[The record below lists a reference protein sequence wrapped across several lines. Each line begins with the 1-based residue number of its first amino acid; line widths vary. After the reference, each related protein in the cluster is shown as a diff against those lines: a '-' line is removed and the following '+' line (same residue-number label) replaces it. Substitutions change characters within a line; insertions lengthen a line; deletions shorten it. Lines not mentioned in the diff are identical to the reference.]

1 MPLIYGAFNIEPWII
16 NCGCLVL
23 EWIEKK
29 LAPPNALTLYQVG
42 RLYNFD
48 KLKVKAWEM
57 LGLYDFTGI
66 FAESPAWEELDIGT
80 LKSCLKSRKML
91 TVCCE
96 NAILLAL
103 ERWCMVDRAQR
114 LHAYEALLCDSD
126 AFQLGHIAPSVWEK
140 RAAEDHVSRRVAES
154 VMYLQK
160 LSRAFS
166 PTWTPITAVVFDG
179 GFSECLNCESVSFL
193 TYVAEPVGPT
203 KEAVE
208 PDTYCEHCIR

>member
-1 MPLIYGAFNIEPWII
+1 MFANVYFI
-16 NCGCLVL
+16 VL

-103 ERWCMVDRAQR
+103 ERWCMVDEQQR
-114 LHAYEALLCDSD
+114 RHAYEGLLCDAD
-126 AFQLGHIAPSVWEK
+126 AVQLGHVSPGVWNE
-140 RAAEDHVSRRVAES
+140 RAGSEHVSRRVAET
-154 VMYLQK
+154 VLHLQK

-166 PTWTPITAVVFDG
+166 PAWRPITAICFDS
-179 GFSECLNCESVSFL
+179 GFTECLNCQSVSYL
-193 TYVAEPVGPT
+193 TYLAEPPA
-203 KEAVE
+203 KEGEDPVAQE
-208 PDTYCEHCIR
+208 PEAYCENCIR